1 MRVLFVNHTGIAS
14 GAELSLLELVLGMPE
29 EVSSLVAC
37 PEGELAETLR
47 SRGVRTSAIP
57 PIEASLRL
65 HPVQTPAGMAQIL
78 RTARAVRRA
87 ARAHGADIVHA
98 NSTRAGL
105 AAILATRAGGPPVVV
120 YVKDCLPAGRAA
132 DLTRRVLTH
141 GAALVLANS
150 RYTAASFQRGD
161 RSPRLEVAYSPIDLE
176 RFNPERI
183 EREQARGRLGVAPD
197 ACLLGVV
204 GQITPWK
211 GQATAIEALAR
222 LKERV
227 PAAKLLVVGS
237 VKFRGDATRYDN
249 TAYLRSLHE
258 LVGKLGLEDDV
269 TFAGESTDVPE
280 VLRALDV
287 LLAPSWEEPF
297 GRAIVE
303 AMAIGTPVIATSVGG
318 PAELIEDGVNGR
330 LVEPRDP
337 DLWARAIEEL
347 LANADLRRDIAE
359 RARRTATGFSRELH
373 VERVLRGYHEV
384 LAARAGA

>member
-37 PEGELAETLR
+37 PDGELAAELR
-47 SRGVRTSAIP
+47 SRGARTVAIP

-65 HPVQTPAGMAQIL
+65 HPVQTPVGLAQIL
-78 RTARAVRRA
+78 RSALAVRRA
-87 ARAHGADIVHA
+87 ARAHRAEIVHA

-132 DLTRRVLTH
+132 DLTRRFIAH

-150 RYTAASFQRGD
+150 RFTADSFQRD
-161 RSPRLEVAYSPIDLE
+161 NHAHRLEVAYSPIDLE
-176 RFNPERI
+176 RFDPGRI
-183 EREQARGRLGVAPD
+183 GRDQARARLGLAPD
-197 ACLLGVV
+197 VPLLGVL

-211 GQATAIEALAR
+211 GQSTAIEALAL

-227 PAAKLLVVGS
+227 PAAKLLLVGS
-237 VKFRGDATRYDN
+237 VKFAGAATRYDN
-249 TAYLRSLHE
+249 AAYLRSLHE
-258 LVGKLGLEDDV
+258 LAGKLGLEEDV
-269 TFAGESTDVPE
+269 RFMGERSDVPE
-280 VLRALDV
+280 VLRALDL

-297 GRAIVE
+297 GRAVVE
-303 AMAIGTPVIATSVGG
+303 AMAMGTPVIATSVGG

-330 LVEPRDP
+330 LVEPQEPGR
-337 DLWARAIEEL
+337 WAAAIEEL
-347 LANADLRRDIAE
+347 LADAALRQSMGEQAQQ
-359 RARRTATGFSRELH
+359 TAAAFSREAH
-373 VERVLRGYHEV
+373 VERVLRAYREV
-384 LAARAGA
+384 LGAPTRP